1 MIDACTLSH
10 VHIHVLITSII
21 TMSCSAD
28 GFSFVLHFYPGE
40 FLSVNI
46 VGTVLFFSTVLWCI
60 LGLVIHFCVS
70 HLARLYLVCVCVI
83 PCAHLQF
90 DKKINVAILE
100 ELKEIEKRVKNKM
113 TSVEEQDLGTSL
125 LPGVTEEEETTH

>member
-1 MIDACTLSH
+1 
-10 VHIHVLITSII
+10 
-21 TMSCSAD
+21 MSCSAD

-70 HLARLYLVCVCVI
+70 HLAWLYLVCVCII

-90 DKKINVAILE
+90 DKKINIAILE
-100 ELKEIEKRVKNKM
+100 ELKVIENRVKNKM
-113 TSVEEQDLGTSL
+113 TSVEEQDQGAAASL
-125 LPGVTEEEETTH
+125 LTEEEETTP